1 MFIAPMLLA
10 AGVAAVLLLLVV
22 AAQLVVPRLRGGSP
36 TGPVRPEARVEL
48 LHNGL
53 RVQATITDVRTAG
66 GGRIYVTSAS
76 GVDPVSGGLTTYI
89 QRGARSIGRR
99 GEPVTVLVDAA
110 RPHIFLI
117 VA

>member
-1 MFIAPMLLA
+1 MFIFAILRQ
-10 AGVAAVLLLLVV
+10 AGSAAVLLLLAV
-22 AAQLVVPRLRGGSP
+22 AGLLVRSHLRDGRAVGAMS
-36 TGPVRPEARVEL
+36 PEARGEL

-53 RVQATITDVRTAG
+53 RAQATITEVHTSG
-66 GGRIYVTSAS
+66 GGRVYVTSAS
-76 GVDPVSGGLTTYI
+76 GVDPVSGGLTTYV

-110 RPHIFLI
+110 RPHVYLI

>member
-1 MFIAPMLLA
+1 MLMSPILLA
-10 AGVAAVLLLLVV
+10 AGLAAVLLLLVV
-22 AAQLVVPRLRGGSP
+22 AARLVVPRLRGGSP
-36 TGPVRPEARVEL
+36 MQPASPEARGEL
-48 LHNGL
+48 LHSGL
-53 RVQATITDVRTAG
+53 RAQATITEVRIAG
-66 GGRIYVTSAS
+66 GGRIHVTSAS
-76 GVDPVSGGLTTYI
+76 GVDPVSGRLTTYV

>member
-1 MFIAPMLLA
+1 MLMSPMLLA
-10 AGVAAVLLLLVV
+10 AALAAVLLLLVV
-22 AAQLVVPRLRGGSP
+22 TALMVVRRRHGESP
-36 TGPVRPEARVEL
+36 TGPVSLEARGEL

-53 RVQATITDVRTAG
+53 RAQATITDVRTTE

-76 GVDPVSGGLTTYI
+76 GVDPVSGGLKTYV

-110 RPHIFLI
+110 RPHIYLI